1 MPGKKTLGIKKGLA
15 GRKKYEQIN
24 PEQCDTRPP
33 RTPTPCATP
42 PPRSPTPL
50 QETPTEEAAEPSQ
63 QAHPDDIVPHDDV
76 WLEEQRQPD
85 SKRRRVVKSVHLTKE
100 QEDKVIEFIS
110 SNEDLF
116 NIKRGGYRMTDK
128 KKLAWDQ
135 FAQELGVLV
144 DDLWHWYRQ
153 QRTQLSKLKI
163 KIEKSGAGSMELTDR
178 QKWQWEKFQFLI
190 PHIKHKANKRQLISV
205 STSTFF
211 SKLLQIFF

>member
-1 MPGKKTLGIKKGLA
+1 
-15 GRKKYEQIN
+15 
-24 PEQCDTRPP
+24 
-33 RTPTPCATP
+33 
-42 PPRSPTPL
+42 
-50 QETPTEEAAEPSQ
+50 
-63 QAHPDDIVPHDDV
+63 
-76 WLEEQRQPD
+76 
-85 SKRRRVVKSVHLTKE
+85 
-100 QEDKVIEFIS
+100 
-110 SNEDLF
+110 
-116 NIKRGGYRMTDK
+116 MTDK

-144 DDLWHWYRQ
+144 DGLWHWYRQ

-211 SKLLQIFF
+211 SKLLQFFFFNDKKVFNGAY